1 MFEDN
6 IDVKIGRVLFEKQTG
21 KELYDAA
28 IGLKELFDQR
38 EKKDAVAG
46 TMAIEI
52 AIASYFE
59 GCSAGAALASS
70 CMLDGTG
77 YQGLSNI
84 RVPFE
89 VYLEAG
95 MEANYECAYF
105 LGFEFDHGYPPYI
118 PQNPVIAA
126 HFFKLAADSGSSRAQ
141 LEMGNRYYDGRGV
154 EINFQQ
160 ADVYWEAAAKQGVPE
175 AQYNLGLLLDGSLAG
190 APSMTTYEPERA
202 GYWLEQA
209 ARNGYEDAATILNEK
224 YRFNQRQ
231 NKWNK
236 ITR

>member
-1 MFEDN
+1 
-6 IDVKIGRVLFEKQTG
+6 
-21 KELYDAA
+21 
-28 IGLKELFDQR
+28 
-38 EKKDAVAG
+38 
-46 TMAIEI
+46 
-52 AIASYFE
+52 
-59 GCSAGAALASS
+59 
-70 CMLDGTG
+70 
-77 YQGLSNI
+77 
-84 RVPFE
+84 
-89 VYLEAG
+89 
-95 MEANYECAYF
+95 
-105 LGFEFDHGYPPYI
+105 
-118 PQNPVIAA
+118 
-126 HFFKLAADSGSSRAQ
+126 
-141 LEMGNRYYDGRGV
+141 MGNRYYDGRGV

-231 NKWNK
+231 NKWKK

>member
-89 VYLEAG
+89 VYLGSTE
-95 MEANYECAYF
+95 
-105 LGFEFDHGYPPYI
+105 
-118 PQNPVIAA
+118 
-126 HFFKLAADSGSSRAQ
+126 KLQS
-141 LEMGNRYYDGRGV
+141 
-154 EINFQQ
+154 I
-160 ADVYWEAAAKQGVPE
+160 
-175 AQYNLGLLLDGSLAG
+175 
-190 APSMTTYEPERA
+190 
-202 GYWLEQA
+202 
-209 ARNGYEDAATILNEK
+209 
-224 YRFNQRQ
+224 
-231 NKWNK
+231 
-236 ITR
+236 

>member
-126 HFFKLAADSGSSRAQ
+126 HFLNWLR
-141 LEMGNRYYDGRGV
+141 
-154 EINFQQ
+154 I
-160 ADVYWEAAAKQGVPE
+160 QGV
-175 AQYNLGLLLDGSLAG
+175 
-190 APSMTTYEPERA
+190 
-202 GYWLEQA
+202 LEH
-209 ARNGYEDAATILNEK
+209 NW
-224 YRFNQRQ
+224 
-231 NKWNK
+231 KWG
-236 ITR
+236 IGIMMVGV